1 MGAWGWF
8 YTTDYGNFGP
18 EEKDKERSPPE
29 NLTRWITTQSKVL
42 KDRAL
47 ER

>member
-18 EEKDKERSPPE
+18 EEKDKEE